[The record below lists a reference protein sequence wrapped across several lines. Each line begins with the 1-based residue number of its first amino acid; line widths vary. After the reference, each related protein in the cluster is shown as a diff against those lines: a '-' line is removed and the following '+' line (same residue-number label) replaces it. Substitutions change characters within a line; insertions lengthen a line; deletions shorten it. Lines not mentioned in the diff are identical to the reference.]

1 MVVFFEEFC
10 PSNKGVEII
19 VLSVVYGAYNT
30 GLREPHEITETVFEN
45 RFMHVQ
51 ELNRLRVPIK
61 HSMGERETVS
71 WNREFATEN
80 LEQRICKG
88 LPLWRRICI
97 FVLVVSLVFVFFVLS
112 LSKQCIK

>member
-61 HSMGERETVS
+61 RHGRERNCLMEQRIC
-71 WNREFATEN
+71 NREFARGSRYGDGFAC
-80 LEQRICKG
+80 L
-88 LPLWRRICI
+88 LFL
-97 FVLVVSLVFVFFVLS
+97 L
-112 LSKQCIK
+112 